1 MTVAMGAVIPFPR
14 RARQFAAAG
23 VADALREREDLAEAH
38 RERPEDGAHSR
49 PRASRPR
56 RHVFPAPPRLWYR
69 DRIMAADKSVTEK
82 ILHVLRPYASNW
94 SGTLGR
100 GDLVIPQREIPRV
113 IHEILNAV
121 HELAEVRKEVPEGE
135 VFQVLMESRRLPS
148 VQDQLRALQKRF
160 LIVSR

>member
-1 MTVAMGAVIPFPR
+1 MPR
-14 RARQFAAAG
+14 Q
-23 VADALREREDLAEAH
+23 D
-38 RERPEDGAHSR
+38 
-49 PRASRPR
+49 
-56 RHVFPAPPRLWYR
+56 VFPAPPRLWYR
-69 DRIMAADKSVTEK
+69 SPIMPADKSVTEK

-121 HELAEVRKEVPEGE
+121 HELTEVRKEAPEGE
-135 VFQVLMESRRLPS
+135 IFQVLMESRRLPS

>member
-1 MTVAMGAVIPFPR
+1 MWFPDPTLCGILR
-14 RARQFAAAG
+14 
-23 VADALREREDLAEAH
+23 DA
-38 RERPEDGAHSR
+38 
-49 PRASRPR
+49 
-56 RHVFPAPPRLWYR
+56 
-69 DRIMAADKSVTEK
+69 MAADKSVTEK

-121 HELAEVRKEVPEGE
+121 HELTDVRREAPEGE

-160 LIVSR
+160 LILSR

>member
-1 MTVAMGAVIPFPR
+1 MDAGTLSIVDIAPTHT
-14 RARQFAAAG
+14 ARVGSQQPNARI
-23 VADALREREDLAEAH
+23 VTRCED
-38 RERPEDGAHSR
+38 
-49 PRASRPR
+49 
-56 RHVFPAPPRLWYR
+56 VFPAPARLWYR
-69 DRIMAADKSVTEK
+69 RTVMAADKSVTEK

-121 HELAEVRKEVPEGE
+121 HELTEVRKEAPEGE
-135 VFQVLMESRRLPS
+135 VFQVLMESRRLSS

-160 LIVSR
+160 LIVAR

>member
-1 MTVAMGAVIPFPR
+1 M
-14 RARQFAAAG
+14 
-23 VADALREREDLAEAH
+23 
-38 RERPEDGAHSR
+38 S
-49 PRASRPR
+49 
-56 RHVFPAPPRLWYR
+56 
-69 DRIMAADKSVTEK
+69 ADKSVTEK

-121 HELAEVRKEVPEGE
+121 HELTEVRREAPESE
-135 VFQVLMESRRLPS
+135 VFQVLMESRRLSS

-160 LIVSR
+160 LIIAR

>member
-1 MTVAMGAVIPFPR
+1 LKTARNLSIDAGTLSIADMAVDDYRTARVRANAVCGAPGKRVSR
-14 RARQFAAAG
+14 SAAP
-23 VADALREREDLAEAH
+23 VVSSLI
-38 RERPEDGAHSR
+38 
-49 PRASRPR
+49 
-56 RHVFPAPPRLWYR
+56 V
-69 DRIMAADKSVTEK
+69 AADKSVTEK

-121 HELAEVRKEVPEGE
+121 HELTEVRKEAPEGE
-135 VFQVLMESRRLPS
+135 VFQVLMESRRLSS

-160 LIVSR
+160 LIVAR

>member
-1 MTVAMGAVIPFPR
+1 MRG
-14 RARQFAAAG
+14 
-23 VADALREREDLAEAH
+23 
-38 RERPEDGAHSR
+38 
-49 PRASRPR
+49 
-56 RHVFPAPPRLWYR
+56 LWYPPLV
-69 DRIMAADKSVTEK
+69 MSADKNVTEK

-113 IHEILNAV
+113 IHDILTAV
-121 HELAEVRKEVPEGE
+121 HELTDARKEAPEGE

-148 VQDQLRALQKRF
+148 VQDQLHALQKRF